1 MWPCDGSLGWNLT
14 SLLESTGTTAE
25 GYEDTVPE
33 SFSFKEPVPES
44 LWDNSQP
51 NDNRL
56 IVVKLWTI
64 WTGRNLFWIENK
76 VESLGNILQSILNYV
91 EELEGLLDERE
102 INIPD
107 LEAWIYSS
115 GLHGD
120 RGALFQS
127 SNMSGM
133 GVIWIGTLKDF

>member
-1 MWPCDGSLGWNLT
+1 M
-14 SLLESTGTTAE
+14 
-25 GYEDTVPE
+25 
-33 SFSFKEPVPES
+33 
-44 LWDNSQP
+44 
-51 NDNRL
+51 
-56 IVVKLWTI
+56 
-64 WTGRNLFWIENK
+64 GRNLFWIENK

-115 GLHGD
+115 GLHSD

-127 SNMSGM
+127 S
-133 GVIWIGTLKDF
+133 